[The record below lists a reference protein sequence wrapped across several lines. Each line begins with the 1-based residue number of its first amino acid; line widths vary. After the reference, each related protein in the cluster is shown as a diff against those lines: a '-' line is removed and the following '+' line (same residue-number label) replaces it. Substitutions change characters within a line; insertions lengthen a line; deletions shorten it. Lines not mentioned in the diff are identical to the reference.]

1 MREMKNLQMVC
12 NSSEGKLMLEQ
23 KLGTTEDVEMFT
35 EVLDN
40 MIRDE
45 EKGEDK
51 NINIIFTIL
60 SSDSI
65 SDGNKTETDEEELT
79 GVLMKLIDSL
89 ISDEEHLSREEF
101 LTKKQRFLLQLI
113 LMMNPV
119 TKEEFS
125 DVIKTVQDNL
135 ETEAAV
141 KMSLECHQDD
151 DQDPEL
157 EMAIRMSLEC
167 HGDDDDVDV
176 DMTQLN
182 NRRRCFVLQKR
193 EFDRI
198 SDKKLETKKS

>member
-1 MREMKNLQMVC
+1 M
-12 NSSEGKLMLEQ
+12 
-23 KLGTTEDVEMFT
+23 
-35 EVLDN
+35 
-40 MIRDE
+40 
-45 EKGEDK
+45 
-51 NINIIFTIL
+51 

-151 DQDPEL
+151 DDQDPEL
-157 EMAIRMSLEC
+157 EMAITMSLEC
-167 HGDDDDVDV
+167 HEDDTDV

-198 SDKKLETKKS
+198 HDKKL